1 MKIPMQYVNDA
12 DGNVQAVQISVQEW
26 KKLGAKVRRYEQ
38 MLKLRDDLS
47 EAFAQ
52 VERMRQGKLL
62 KLTLKEVLDDL

>member
-38 MLKLRDDLS
+38 MLKLREDLT
-47 EAFAQ
+47 EVFAQ
-52 VERMRQGKLL
+52 VEHMRQGKLP